1 MRFTDA
7 WRPDKNYVG
16 CVFNIFQSVKISYK
30 FLIQFRLK
38 CKIVS
43 LNCFYTVRNLFLFE
57 RAVQVQM
64 SKKMYDN
71 VNPLSIYDAT
81 KDNMEWVDKHQQSL
95 ETILNTEDSTKT
107 ICNNL
112 SAYIKKMKD
121 LKS

>member
-1 MRFTDA
+1 ML
-7 WRPDKNYVG
+7 
-16 CVFNIFQSVKISYK
+16 S
-30 FLIQFRLK
+30 FLLRLGENRIEQLEK
-38 CKIVS
+38 QDILDNKLKS

-81 KDNMEWVDKHQQSL
+81 KENMEWVDKHQQSL